1 MVTALMLGF
10 LCAKNVP
17 VWLSLQ
23 QLVSQLGLNAS
34 CPSPSSPYILVG
46 SFLILMQCAA
56 WILAGIQMPFF
67 SRISFF
73 MLEELKSILQN
84 LPLDLMF

>member
-1 MVTALMLGF
+1 MVTALLLGF

-23 QLVSQLGLNAS
+23 QLVSRLGPNAS
-34 CPSPSSPYILVG
+34 RPSPSSPYILVG
-46 SFLILMQCAA
+46 SFLIPMQCAA

-67 SRISFF
+67 PGFPLF
-73 MLEELKSILQN
+73 MLEELKSILQK
-84 LPLDLMF
+84 LPLGLMF